1 MKKLLCAFGL
11 LFSLSAFAQTGFIEV
26 EVRDTIQIKPVSFIY
41 NIRIGDG
48 WSIYPPLSAE
58 AVPAA
63 DVEYDVK
70 EMEAEYDKKCKDL
83 EHLLTKKGYTFQLL
97 FDERFTISDALDTD
111 KGFSVS
117 LKSMADLTKL
127 KKDLEGLDYISANVG
142 DIDYGDETL
151 YEKRLFEKLIAKA
164 RKKAETIALLSG
176 LKVVRIAEVKESK
189 ETDNVSYNIA
199 NTYFALANNKMFSKK
214 GNLYGTVSKG
224 VIIKFETK

>member
-11 LFSLSAFAQTGFIEV
+11 LFGLSAFAQTGFIEV
-26 EVRDTIQIKPVSFIY
+26 EVRDTVQIKSVSFIY

-48 WSIYPPLSAE
+48 WSIYPTLSAE

-70 EMEAEYDKKCKDL
+70 EMQAEYDKKCKDL
-83 EHLLTKKGYTFQLL
+83 ERLLTKKGYTFQLL

-142 DIDYGDETL
+142 DIDYGAETL

-164 RKKAETIALLSG
+164 RKKAETIASISG
-176 LKVVRIAEVKESK
+176 QKVVRIAEVKESK

-199 NTYFALANNKMFSKK
+199 NTYFAMANNKLFSKK